1 MGPLSV
7 PFNNLSF
14 HCQIKAPNYIEGCI
28 DQITLVCVP
37 PSVNTILNYLVTLS
51 ILIMPWFAFA
61 QINPPA
67 HNGTYDPEFR
77 SLYDHLEKTL
87 ISPKASVGDDINGI
101 VYVRFLLN
109 DKGFIIANSI
119 TIEEGLS
126 PAADLAVIRALKLFT
141 KPLPFGRT
149 DEHGE
154 RSCFIPVKFQFKE
167 SLGAQVPA
175 RFLSAPL
182 KTVILNKEVKAT
194 NPNWRVYA
202 QTGLNG
208 VLGEVAPGDSVT
220 VTGWAAHA
228 FFIQTGRLSGY
239 ISWTA
244 IPHDGNMEYLA
255 NVVKDRS
262 EQEEAIEEEAR
273 LKTERKGLEVMHN
286 YALSTAHLS
295 LKSDKQKLFAG
306 ECATITLE
314 FNVSNDNKVPIQF
327 YELENQIRPFLDT
340 LFSKANVFNVSA
352 HIEDIEG
359 KPEVIDG
366 IEWFSYNIYKGS
378 VCPLEAVPLKLNPAQ
393 ITMMIVKRKPS
404 EKNKLAEFRSKPVII
419 QVRPAPFTAPKSFLP
434 IGNLKVEE
442 SLTAANGLV
451 AGQPFLY
458 HFSISGN
465 GVLLPIAPPRP
476 KTDGIE
482 ISLESVEDSDTL
494 RDNTLHSRKTFTY
507 KVLARSPG
515 TYSMQNIIS
524 APYFD
529 PATGK
534 MAKLVSQKVFSVVAS
549 SGESRPSKDVGAH
562 FYSVN
567 HCILFDA
574 SASMGVEDYKP
585 NRLEAVKLGIMEFLS
600 KGTSCN
606 IGIFAFSRY
615 LTTVSL
621 PDNSNCYDDESIFE
635 QPFLPISGTSIG
647 NAICLAVHAFKPEA
661 VGKKIVVIGDGDITA
676 GPVGVQF
683 AINYASRNNIK
694 VYTIGVG
701 TKGPV
706 PYGVDVNG
714 KANLIDDTFD
724 DKDLKHIAKSTGGK
738 YFHAKDA
745 RAIASILS
753 EIFK

>member
-1 MGPLSV
+1 MAISKYGASLSV
-7 PFNNLSF
+7 PFNNLSS
-14 HCQIKAPNYIEGCI
+14 HCQIKAPNYIEACI

-37 PSVNTILNYLVTLS
+37 PSVNTILNYIVTLS

-119 TIEEGLS
+119 TTEGLS

-167 SLGAQVPA
+167 SLGAQVPV

-182 KTVILNKEVKAT
+182 KTVILNKEVKAA

-239 ISWTA
+239 IS
-244 IPHDGNMEYLA
+244 
-255 NVVKDRS
+255 
-262 EQEEAIEEEAR
+262 
-273 LKTERKGLEVMHN
+273 
-286 YALSTAHLS
+286 
-295 LKSDKQKLFAG
+295 
-306 ECATITLE
+306 
-314 FNVSNDNKVPIQF
+314 
-327 YELENQIRPFLDT
+327 
-340 LFSKANVFNVSA
+340 
-352 HIEDIEG
+352 
-359 KPEVIDG
+359 
-366 IEWFSYNIYKGS
+366 
-378 VCPLEAVPLKLNPAQ
+378 
-393 ITMMIVKRKPS
+393 
-404 EKNKLAEFRSKPVII
+404 VII

-482 ISLESVEDSDTL
+482 I
-494 RDNTLHSRKTFTY
+494 
-507 KVLARSPG
+507 RSK
-515 TYSMQNIIS
+515 
-524 APYFD
+524 A
-529 PATGK
+529 
-534 MAKLVSQKVFSVVAS
+534 L
-549 SGESRPSKDVGAH
+549 
-562 FYSVN
+562 
-567 HCILFDA
+567 
-574 SASMGVEDYKP
+574 
-585 NRLEAVKLGIMEFLS
+585 
-600 KGTSCN
+600 
-606 IGIFAFSRY
+606 
-615 LTTVSL
+615 
-621 PDNSNCYDDESIFE
+621 
-635 QPFLPISGTSIG
+635 
-647 NAICLAVHAFKPEA
+647 
-661 VGKKIVVIGDGDITA
+661 KIVTPFEVVPSIA
-676 GPVGVQF
+676 E
-683 AINYASRNNIK
+683 RLLHIK
-694 VYTIGVG
+694 FLH
-701 TKGPV
+701 
-706 PYGVDVNG
+706 DLLE
-714 KANLIDDTFD
+714 LIACKMLSAFPTLIQLQVKWQNWF
-724 DKDLKHIAKSTGGK
+724 HRK
-738 YFHAKDA
+738 YF
-745 RAIASILS
+745 RILYRDKPICMKGELPQLS
-753 EIFK
+753 LIHI